1 MDDFVGRTAELAAL
15 GKQYAGAEGA
25 LVPIYGRRRVGK
37 SELIRQTVLAQVEH
51 FTLGD
56 LAAQLPS
63 ASSLWATR
71 EPQ

>member
-37 SELIRQTVLAQVEH
+37 SELIRH
-51 FTLGD
+51 FLKGKRALYHVGKTAPGGL
-56 LAAQLPS
+56 
-63 ASSLWATR
+63 
-71 EPQ
+71 